1 MTITF
6 RAASMHVRQDEDHA
20 LLGLSDH
27 NAFPTHYLVFMRGLR
42 PRAGIAEEVTES
54 PYLEYASKDQAGF
67 GCIKNVQLKPHRLAI
82 RVDRRTCPALPD
94 TEFVVELDGNMERMG
109 KIADLLRRILGD
121 AARLTISAA

>member
-27 NAFPTHYLVFMRGLR
+27 NAFPTHYL
-42 PRAGIAEEVTES
+42 
-54 PYLEYASKDQAGF
+54 
-67 GCIKNVQLKPHRLAI
+67 AI

-94 TEFVVELDGNMERMG
+94 TEFVVELDGNIERMG